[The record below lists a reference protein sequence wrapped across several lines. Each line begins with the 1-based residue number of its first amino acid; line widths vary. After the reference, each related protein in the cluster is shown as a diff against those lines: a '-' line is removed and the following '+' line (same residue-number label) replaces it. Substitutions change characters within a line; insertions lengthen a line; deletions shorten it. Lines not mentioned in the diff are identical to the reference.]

1 MNRTCRH
8 CTRMQH
14 LAFYKYM
21 RYQKKNLTKSNAE
34 KRKLFEFFI
43 SQGTYV
49 HCTRPSEGNKA
60 KINNKPSK
68 KGGLK
73 WIFYINIPL

>member
-1 MNRTCRH
+1 M
-8 CTRMQH
+8 
-14 LAFYKYM
+14 YKDAAPSFL
-21 RYQKKNLTKSNAE
+21 QIHVIPKKNLTKSNAE

-68 KGGLK
+68 KRGLK